1 MHKTCI
7 NKLGADIRL
16 GVPEEIPAR
25 VQHRVELAV
34 EINACL
40 LIFVY
45 IYLGIAFLGYRF
57 ENIRRNIVRHLG
69 GGGIDGSEFMFSDSV
84 EKRVLSGGQRTYVV
98 AVHIMEGD
106 SAVTDLDNGNE
117 FGSLGVFERLSG
129 ASGRR
134 YQVAAGGE
142 GGVSPSAERRI
153 PAGAAN
159 CRKLALFVHQGAFG
173 FIYRKK

>member
-1 MHKTCI
+1 
-7 NKLGADIRL
+7 
-16 GVPEEIPAR
+16 
-25 VQHRVELAV
+25 
-34 EINACL
+34 
-40 LIFVY
+40 
-45 IYLGIAFLGYRF
+45 
-57 ENIRRNIVRHLG
+57 
-69 GGGIDGSEFMFSDSV
+69 MFSDSV

-142 GGVSPSAERRI
+142 GGVSPSAERT
-153 PAGAAN
+153 AASLPFLYIRAHSDSFTVKN
-159 CRKLALFVHQGAFG
+159 NAIVMPLFH
-173 FIYRKK
+173 